1 MVSKGTNRAH
11 AYLHASN
18 TRVSIYALV
27 KVYVTWDAGM
37 AQDER
42 VGPEGDRMRIEEGKR
57 NGPKQRLLL
66 GIKVV
71 TAQTFY
77 CTRCNLSTPSRPGLQ
92 AVCHVSSA
100 ALVLS
105 AFSIGGLQPRGFCVA
120 VPPEHHD
127 IIDSYSEPFLSLC
140 TS

>member
-1 MVSKGTNRAH
+1 MNRVY

-18 TRVSIYALV
+18 TRVSIWVLV
-27 KVYVTWDAGM
+27 KAYVTWDAGM

-57 NGPKQRLLL
+57 NRPEQRQLL

-77 CTRCNLSTPSRPGLQ
+77 CTRCNLL
-92 AVCHVSSA
+92 
-100 ALVLS
+100 
-105 AFSIGGLQPRGFCVA
+105 
-120 VPPEHHD
+120 E
-127 IIDSYSEPFLSLC
+127 
-140 TS
+140 